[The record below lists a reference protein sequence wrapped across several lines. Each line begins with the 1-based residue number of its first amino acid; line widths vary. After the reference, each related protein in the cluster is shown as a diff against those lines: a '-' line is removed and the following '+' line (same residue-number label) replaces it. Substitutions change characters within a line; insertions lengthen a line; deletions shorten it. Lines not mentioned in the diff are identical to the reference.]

1 MASPVS
7 PPKRRAVALW
17 FCAALLTACGA
28 ITPAPATPPPASTP
42 GPNTPLAIATA
53 PAGASAPTP
62 ADTTTPVATPAPTV
76 FTLGLVDTPGA
87 LDPANAVDESALL
100 ITRHLYDGLTAY
112 QPGATLAQP
121 ALAESWDVS
130 SDGLAWTFLLRRG
143 VFFSDGAPLTA
154 DVARLNFQRWLQ
166 GTPPGGYLFWRA
178 MFGGFAGEAGPA
190 GEPLALV
197 QNVTT
202 RGDATLVLTLSRPAA
217 SLPNT
222 LAMPSFALISAGAL
236 DSADI
241 TAGLNA
247 ASAGTGPYV
256 LAEWPRPDLVRLQ
269 RNPTHWD
276 AARQNVPDQLV
287 FKIIPDDTQ
296 RLLALQTGEIEGL
309 AHLNPQDYAAVT
321 AGAGSTRLAFD
332 PPLNVLYLGFN
343 QAHTPWHNV
352 DCRTA
357 VALALDKARYVQGH
371 FPGDAEPAAAM
382 QPPSVW
388 GYSAPRQRLYDPARA
403 RERWQACLASG
414 VTLPAEMTLYV
425 PPAPRPYL
433 PDPAGLGL
441 AIQGDLAAVGISVTV
456 VAPDWQTEWLPDVHA
471 GRADLFLLGW
481 TGVNGDPDGFLCP
494 LFCGAEGAF
503 NTGEAGQP
511 LPPDAELADL
521 LAEAHTVT
529 DPNRRAELYARAH
542 ARIFESVP
550 AVPLAHRQTAWAFR
564 VDVQGN
570 VPSPIESVFFGLRFA
585 P

>member
-7 PPKRRAVALW
+7 SPKRRARALW

-53 PAGASAPTP
+53 PASASAPTP

-190 GEPLALV
+190 GEPLALI

-202 RGDATLVLTLSRPAA
+202 RGDATLVLTLSRTAA

-269 RNPTHWD
+269 
-276 AARQNVPDQLV
+276 
-287 FKIIPDDTQ
+287 
-296 RLLALQTGEIEGL
+296 
-309 AHLNPQDYAAVT
+309 
-321 AGAGSTRLAFD
+321 
-332 PPLNVLYLGFN
+332 
-343 QAHTPWHNV
+343 HNA
-352 DCRTA
+352 D
-357 VALALDKARYVQGH
+357 H
-371 FPGDAEPAAAM
+371 
-382 QPPSVW
+382 
-388 GYSAPRQRLYDPARA
+388 PRGQERA
-403 RERWQACLASG
+403 
-414 VTLPAEMTLYV
+414 
-425 PPAPRPYL
+425 
-433 PDPAGLGL
+433 
-441 AIQGDLAAVGISVTV
+441 
-456 VAPDWQTEWLPDVHA
+456 
-471 GRADLFLLGW
+471 
-481 TGVNGDPDGFLCP
+481 
-494 LFCGAEGAF
+494 
-503 NTGEAGQP
+503 
-511 LPPDAELADL
+511 
-521 LAEAHTVT
+521 
-529 DPNRRAELYARAH
+529 
-542 ARIFESVP
+542 
-550 AVPLAHRQTAWAFR
+550 
-564 VDVQGN
+564 
-570 VPSPIESVFFGLRFA
+570 
-585 P
+585 